1 MNRVRFLCKLFEI
14 HHFCLYLR
22 HIWVL
27 LTSLLHCVTWKCKKS
42 LDRKNKFT
50 SKILFF
56 LPCAQHDLLSSESG
70 LKCILKGHT
79 QKVAIKVKSW
89 RVKPK
94 KIYPLFFL
102 RKSMAKVGG
111 KNLWRSKL
119 LKHNFLGFKLNCVSR
134 EIRHWPTVSFCS
146 FICDR
151 SKRYY
156 SNLYTLQK
164 YYYLWKCKLVKCI

>member
-1 MNRVRFLCKLFEI
+1 MNRVRFLCKLFES

-79 QKVAIKVKSW
+79 KSSHESKILTSEAKKDLSS
-89 RVKPK
+89 VLSPK
-94 KIYPLFFL
+94 KYG
-102 RKSMAKVGG
+102 KGWG
-111 KNLWRSKL
+111 KNLWRWKL

-134 EIRHWPTVSFCS
+134 EIRHWPTLRFCN

-151 SKRYY
+151 SKNYY